1 MSAYIRETDS
11 PFGVP
16 LSEQMM
22 SSPLMLTQIHV
33 ARRSQTSASSMPFTA
48 FATIVSYLIAA
59 IQLAWG
65 MTTVVDLGYVSLSPA
80 RAV

>member
-1 MSAYIRETDS
+1 
-11 PFGVP
+11 
-16 LSEQMM
+16 
-22 SSPLMLTQIHV
+22 
-33 ARRSQTSASSMPFTA
+33 MPFTA
-48 FATIVSYLIAA
+48 FATIVSCLIAA